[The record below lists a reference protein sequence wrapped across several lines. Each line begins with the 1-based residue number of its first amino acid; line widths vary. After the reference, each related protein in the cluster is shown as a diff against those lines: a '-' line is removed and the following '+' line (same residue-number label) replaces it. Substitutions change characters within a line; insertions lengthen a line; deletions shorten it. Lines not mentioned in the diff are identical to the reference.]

1 MCLSG
6 ANLSFF
12 FGDENWIFKSIYGV
26 DFDVEAELVLFV
38 R

>member
-1 MCLSG
+1 VLERCEFIS
-6 ANLSFF
+6 F